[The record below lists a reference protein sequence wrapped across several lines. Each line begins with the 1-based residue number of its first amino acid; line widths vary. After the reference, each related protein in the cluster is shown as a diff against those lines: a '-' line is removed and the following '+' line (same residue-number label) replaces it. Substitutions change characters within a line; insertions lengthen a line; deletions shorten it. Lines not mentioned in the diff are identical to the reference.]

1 MISGICMDNVDLT
14 KEYEQSCSDPDVSLT
29 EMQGAAH
36 DMCRPIQN
44 INVSNN

>member
-14 KEYEQSCSDPDVSLT
+14 KEYEQSSNDPD
-29 EMQGAAH
+29 EMQGAA
-36 DMCRPIQN
+36 CRPIQN